1 MAMETRRSL
10 LPALIVAAGI
20 AVVILAP
27 MAGMERIP
35 LEAIGSPG
43 GTDAATQIFWRIRVP
58 RVLAGFLAGAAL
70 ALSGMTFQA
79 VFRNPLATPFTLGVS
94 SGAAFGAALSVMTGF
109 TIGAA
114 ALTGQS
120 LGAFSW
126 AALSIALVYGLTRV
140 RRGFSTATMLIAG
153 VAVNFFF
160 SSLMLFMQYLSDF
173 TQSFRMVRWLM
184 GGVESAGFG
193 AVAVMAVFVGAGTLI
208 VAAHL
213 AELDLLSMG
222 DDIAAGRG
230 VAVRRVR
237 ILLFFSASLMVGGVV
252 SVCGPIAFVGMMVP
266 HMCRLLVGPAHR
278 TLAPVVFVLGGSFL
292 VACDALSRTLIAP
305 AEIPV
310 GVITALLGGPFFLWL
325 LVGGGAERSI
335 LYREDGT

>member
-1 MAMETRRSL
+1 MAARRSIIL
-10 LPALIVAAGI
+10 TAIVAAGV
-20 AVVILAP
+20 AVVLLAP
-27 MAGMERIP
+27 MAGVERIG
-35 LEAIGSPG
+35 LDAIRSPR
-43 GTDAATQIFWRIRVP
+43 GTDVAAQILWRIRVP
-58 RVLAGFLAGAAL
+58 RVLAGFIAGAAL

-94 SGAAFGAALSVMTGF
+94 SGAAFGAALAVMTGF
-109 TIGAA
+109 TLGAV

-120 LGAFSW
+120 LSAFAW
-126 AALSIALVYGLTRV
+126 AALSIGLVYGLTKV

-184 GGVESAGFG
+184 GGVDAAGFQE
-193 AVAVMAVFVGAGTLI
+193 VAVMAVFACAGSL
-208 VAAHL
+208 VVFAHL

-230 VAVRRVR
+230 VPVRRVR
-237 ILLFFSASLMVGGVV
+237 RLLFLSASLMVGGVV
-252 SVCGPIAFVGMMVP
+252 AVCGPIAFIGMMAP
-266 HMCRLLVGPAHR
+266 HICRLLVGPGHR
-278 TLAPVVFVLGGSFL
+278 TLAPVVLVVGGAFL
-292 VACDALSRTLIAP
+292 VACDALARTVIAP

-325 LVGGGAERSI
+325 LVGGSSERSI
-335 LYREDGT
+335 LYQEDGV